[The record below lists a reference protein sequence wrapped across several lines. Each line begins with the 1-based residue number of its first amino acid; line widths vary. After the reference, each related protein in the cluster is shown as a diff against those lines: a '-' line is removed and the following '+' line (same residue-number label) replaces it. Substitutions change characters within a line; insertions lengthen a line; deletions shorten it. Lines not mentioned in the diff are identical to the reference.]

1 MAFKD
6 LVNDMSE
13 KFYVSKAEQEVFNSK
28 IVKKSE
34 ENGNLPVQ
42 KEKEKS
48 Q

>member
-1 MAFKD
+1 MVFKD

-13 KFYVSKAEQEVFNSK
+13 KFYVSKAKQETYQGKTVEIGEAKTEQP
-28 IVKKSE
+28 
-34 ENGNLPVQ
+34 LQ